1 MRRFGI
7 NYMIYFYMFICLTL
21 LFFNIAYIFYQKRR
35 QNIQEIRAMHWK
47 KELAG
52 LWKESDCT
60 GQAFK
65 EQHEPDCTRQAFK
78 EQHEPGCEGQAFKV
92 HKRRLRRKLK
102 RIDQLIAYNSVM
114 EDCLGT
120 GGVSDYLEECYEDFL
135 FLAVEYGNREAM
147 ERAFFAYVI
156 SLYYPY
162 MGTPRKQMVNILLKY
177 MDDAT
182 VYCRENVLLAL
193 YAIGDAVAVEH
204 AFMYLDSRGLY
215 HSPKLISDG
224 LMTYKGDKE
233 ELARRLW
240 SKRNA
245 WNESLVLSVIQFVTQ
260 LDADFSEEF
269 IGELQKDNTSLEH
282 RFAYIRYF
290 QRHVKPGLKGYLI
303 DCLKQYDASN
313 NSLAIVISL
322 ALGSYPGEDTAL
334 ALEGALQ
341 SKSWYVRKNAA
352 ASLLRIGLPEDE
364 LRRVYEASDR
374 YGKEILEYVSERRF
388 DTV

>member
-1 MRRFGI
+1 MRSFSI
-7 NYMIYFYMFICLTL
+7 NYVIYFYMFICLTL

-35 QNIQEIRAMHWK
+35 KNIQKIRAMRWK
-47 KELAG
+47 KELES
-52 LWKESDCT
+52 LWKE
-60 GQAFK
+60 
-65 EQHEPDCTRQAFK
+65 PDSRRQAF
-78 EQHEPGCEGQAFKV
+78 QV

-102 RIDQLIAYNSVM
+102 RTGQLIAYNSVM
-114 EDCLGT
+114 EECLGT
-120 GGVSDYLEECYEDFL
+120 SGVSDYLEECYDDFL

-147 ERAFFAYVI
+147 ERAFFAYVV

-162 MGTPRKQMVNILLKY
+162 TGTPRKQMVNILLKY

-245 WNESLVLSVIQFVTQ
+245 WNESLALSVIQFVTQ

-269 IGELQKDNTSLEH
+269 FEELQKDNTPMEQ

-290 QRHVKPGLKGYLI
+290 QRHVKPQVKGYLI
-303 DCLKQYDASN
+303 ECLEKYDASN
-313 NSLAIVISL
+313 NSLAIAISL

-388 DTV
+388 DAV

>member
-1 MRRFGI
+1 
-7 NYMIYFYMFICLTL
+7 
-21 LFFNIAYIFYQKRR
+21 
-35 QNIQEIRAMHWK
+35 MHWK